1 MKKYLFW
8 LAGAGA
14 LYLLLNKKK
23 STGNNINIDKAVE
36 FIKDL
41 EGFNP
46 NAFNDYKQISIGYGT
61 VAKNRNEIIT
71 KQEGENRLRGEIKP
85 LVTFLI
91 NKGYKINNNQFNA
104 LLSFIYNVGKGGLVN
119 TGLDAQIKLNSN
131 DKSAITMQFNKW
143 VRAGGQINKGLQNR
157 RQKEINLYFS

>member
-14 LYLLLNKKK
+14 LYLIFSKKK

-36 FIKDL
+36 FIKEL
-41 EGFNP
+41 EGFNAK
-46 NAFNDYKQISIGYGT
+46 AFNDYKQISIGYGT
-61 VAKNRNEIIT
+61 VAKNINEIIT
-71 KQEGENRLRGEIKP
+71 KTEGENRLISEIQP

-104 LLSFIYNVGKGGLVN
+104 LLSFIYNVGKGGLIN
-119 TGLDAQIKLNSN
+119 TGLDAQIKKNPN
-131 DKSAITMQFNKW
+131 DINLITNEFKKW
-143 VRAGGQINKGLQNR
+143 IKAGGVVNKGLQNR